1 MHERK
6 KKAMKEKMLK
16 LCKKHKAIIVRYM
29 GGRKFLSDGR
39 AIAYIGDIAPAWTD
53 VDFAIDLQL
62 TDDER
67 EGFNMEYIGEDVDSG
82 EIKYKRFHHCVSLRY
97 SLNMDGMAVQPFL
110 VDNGAVIFIDMKYL
124 HVFKDICPKR
134 YYFDASMLYIVVN
147 EQVMGAIA
155 PMRIQFNTM
164 KDFCIQLTSGVQK
177 TEQSGLFGQDEQIS
191 LL

>member
-1 MHERK
+1 MKGRK
-6 KKAMKEKMLK
+6 RNEGKNA
-16 LCKKHKAIIVRYM
+16 IVRYM

-39 AIAYIGDIAPAWTD
+39 AMAYIGDIAPAWTD

-62 TDDER
+62 TDDEC
-67 EGFNMEYIGEDVDSG
+67 EVFNMEYIGEDADSG
-82 EIKYKRFHHCVSLRY
+82 EIKYKRFHRCVSLRY

-124 HVFKDICPKR
+124 HVFKDIHPKR
-134 YYFDASMLYIVVN
+134 YYFDANMLYVVVN

-155 PMRIQFNTM
+155 PLRIQYDTM
-164 KDFCIQLTSGVQK
+164 KEFGKELLDGVEK
-177 TEQSGLFGQDEQIS
+177 AEQSGMFGKDEQIS